1 MHDLP
6 VPKPFVYFAK
16 KKLPPSLAAIIKI
29 PTKVAPQETYSDLV
43 CSPTDRANIHDLIT
57 TMAENG
63 KISLLF
69 NHQNTLKAIGVAL
82 EHVHPLKFLGVIF
95 SNPHLKACMGKIFE
109 DYFKRT
115 EFVEGLTPGM
125 MRQLEKGKLVPFL
138 ADFAKEVNVPEG
150 QLHPYIQSL
159 NWEGLVR
166 HLIGGTGG

>member
-1 MHDLP
+1 MHELP

-29 PTKVAPQETYSDLV
+29 PTKVASQETFNDLV
-43 CSPTDRANIHDLIT
+43 CSAMDRANIHDLIT
-57 TMAENG
+57 TLAENG

-82 EHVHPLKFLGVIF
+82 EHVHPLKFLAVIF
-95 SNPHLKACMGKIFE
+95 SNPHLKACMGKVFE

-125 MRQLEKGKLVPFL
+125 MRQFEKGKLYPFL
-138 ADFAKEVNVPEG
+138 ADFSKEVSVPEG
-150 QLHPYIQSL
+150 ELLPYFQSL

-166 HLIGGTGG
+166 HLIGGNGA